1 MLALTVL
8 NGNGVLDFQYLPILK
23 KLPFVPQMMELSTQ
37 SLFIVLVLAAIGFQV
52 FRSGLSFLGQYATLQ
67 LTMQIQSEAQNRV
80 YGQILR
86 LNFPSVSRY
95 KVGDLVEYAR
105 APSVAIPAV
114 MESINKVLVSV
125 LMSIALILVMSSM
138 SVSLT
143 LTTLFLLAFFAA
155 SQKFII
161 RKISHGS
168 TQLTEQLTELS
179 KHTVQSLHGIRA
191 LFTFNRQ
198 EDVLNK
204 TLETLQKIISA
215 TKKVTLWNNSIVSI
229 NETLGM
235 VLVGSCLS
243 IGVFLLQSDQPSLLP
258 ILLTFI
264 TVTHRLT
271 NRLQAGMIGFGGIAT
286 HIGNMLRINEIIS
299 DEGKEFI
306 SNKGDCFPG
315 LVREITF
322 DHVSLR
328 YDDKN
333 DFAVEQLSLTIPKGS
348 MVAFVGASGAGKSSI
363 LDVLLKLYNPSAGTI
378 WVDGK
383 DLSQYNEKSW
393 RQRLGVVSQDAII
406 FNESIEENIRFG
418 NLNATNE
425 QIQAAAK
432 SAGIHE
438 FILHLP
444 AQYQTILGERG
455 YRLSGG
461 ERQRISLARA
471 LLREPEILI
480 LDEATSNLDSHSEH
494 LIQQALEKLQNKTTM
509 IVVAHRLSTIRNAD
523 RIFVLEKGKLIQE
536 GTHQELLQRM
546 GRYAYFWNLQ
556 STIAPDLEP
565 APSL

>member
-23 KLPFVPQMMELSTQ
+23 RLPFIPQVMELSTQ

-52 FRSGLSFLGQYATLQ
+52 LRSGLSFLGQYATLQ
-67 LTMQIQSEAQNRV
+67 LTMQIQSQAQNRV

-105 APSVAIPAV
+105 APSIAIPAV
-114 MESINKVLVSV
+114 MESINKVLVSI

-143 LTTLFLLAFFAA
+143 LSTLFLLAFFAV

-235 VLVGSCLS
+235 ILVGSCLS
-243 IGVFLLQSDQPSLLP
+243 IGVFLLQGDHLLP

-264 TVTHRLT
+264 TITHRLT
-271 NRLQAGMIGFGGIAT
+271 NRLQAGMIGLGGIAT

-306 SNKGDCFPG
+306 SNKGDPFPG
-315 LVREITF
+315 LVKEITF

-328 YDDKN
+328 YEGKN
-333 DFAVEQLSLTIPKGS
+333 DFAIERLSLTIPKGS

-363 LDVLLKLYNPSAGTI
+363 LDVLLKLYNPSEGTI
-378 WVDGK
+378 WIDGK

-418 NLNATNE
+418 NLNATHE

-432 SAGIHE
+432 SAGIHD

-444 AQYQTILGERG
+444 AQYETILGERG

-536 GTHQELLQRM
+536 GTHQELLQRI
-546 GRYAYFWNLQ
+546 GRYVYFWNLQ
-556 STIAPDLEP
+556 SLDQEP
-565 APSL
+565 ALQT